1 MILPTLNE
9 CTIAVRCC
17 PVYFELREDGPA
29 ALVPLP
35 YRMIFAV
42 ATESSILLYDTQQI
56 SPIGVVSLIHYGRLN
71 DLSWYVIVNML
82 CCIIR
87 ITSESYLIAKPSLFF
102 TGLAMVKF

>member
-9 CTIAVRCC
+9 CTIAIRCC

-35 YRMIFAV
+35 YRMVFAV
-42 ATESSILLYDTQQI
+42 ATQSSILLYDTQQT

-71 DLSWYVIVNML
+71 DLSWYVIVNMFV
-82 CCIIR
+82 IR
-87 ITSESYLIAKPSLFF
+87 ITFEFLNIFSYFLQ
-102 TGLAMVKF
+102 V